1 METEFLHGHL
11 VLDTKDNIKLINVM
25 DKELLGIQMDRFIQ
39 ENGRMIYALA
49 KENLLKQVKI
59 KLSITKVILKM
70 TFIMVKEL
78 LSGSYRQRPLK
89 TQNTKVN
96 GAQENNRAQ
105 ESLLMMTEAFMKVAG
120 RIIKEMEQAKCNGR
134 QRKVFLCMK
143 ENGKMI

>member
-25 DKELLGIQMDRFIQ
+25 DKELLGIRMDRFIQ
-39 ENGRMIYALA
+39 ENGRMIYAQA

-70 TFIMVKEL
+70 IFIMGKEH
-78 LSGSYRQRPLK
+78 LSGSYRQRPRK